1 VLQGVLE
8 KIQFQRLLG
17 DLLLQQRDASLGPAP
32 RLSPASPCSRKMQ
45 THWCSNVSRIA

>member
-17 DLLLQQRDASLGPAP
+17 DLLLQQRDASLG
-32 RLSPASPCSRKMQ
+32 RCRMVRRWLRR
-45 THWCSNVSRIA
+45 WRILA